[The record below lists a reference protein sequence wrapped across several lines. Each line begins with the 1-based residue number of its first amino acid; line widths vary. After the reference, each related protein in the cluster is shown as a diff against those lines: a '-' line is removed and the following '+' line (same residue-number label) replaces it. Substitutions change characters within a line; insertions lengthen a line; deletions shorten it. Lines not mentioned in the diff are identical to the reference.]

1 MSEQK
6 LIDNKQMVHI
16 ISEVVVMLGMTF
28 YFSSKNKQL
37 QGYIDELSQR
47 LEEQEDR
54 VHKLEGTLQQLNTNF
69 GQFVQEN
76 RMTVSNLVQKM
87 NVPSPSQSQPKK
99 VKQKMFNLKSQPL
112 QPPPQPKKVVFVEQ
126 EKEDEEEISDSE
138 LDEEIQE
145 ELKDL
150 KEDNVLKKQ
159 D

>member
-54 VHKLEGTLQQLNTNF
+54 VHKLEGTLQQLNNNF
-69 GQFVQEN
+69 GQYVQEN
-76 RMTVSNLVQKM
+76 RMAVSSLVQKM
-87 NVPSPSQSQPKK
+87 NVPQPETKK
-99 VKQKMFNLKSQPL
+99 IKQKMFNLKPQPL
-112 QPPPQPKKVVFVEQ
+112 QPPQQPKKVVFVEQ

-150 KEDNVLKKQ
+150 KEESVLKKQ